1 MYSDNATVNIYK
13 NNFFRIILSLFLV
26 CGKYILCIGAS
37 VSLPIEPK
45 KYMKILVEQAML
57 QFFVAV
63 KVRESKQLFLKVRRT
78 EEDTHL

>member
-1 MYSDNATVNIYK
+1 MVWVHVHGYL
-13 NNFFRIILSLFLV
+13 IITPISCCTLYCMS
-26 CGKYILCIGAS
+26 GAS

-63 KVRESKQLFLKVRRT
+63 KVRESKQLFLKVRRLRA